1 MPKKLDKK
9 EASRIAKLRWEKMTP
24 QDRLIHS
31 IKMNEKRWGRG
42 IIPKDK
48 EVGTP
53 SKDNT

>member
-1 MPKKLDKK
+1 MPRKLDKK
-9 EASRIAKLRWEKMTP
+9 EATRIAKIRWEKMTP
-24 QDRLIHS
+24 EDRIIHS

-48 EVGTP
+48 EVVKP